1 LSRKKVE
8 DSLLRF
14 TSLIEQASDAICFI
28 DQSMKIIEAN
38 NYACDK
44 LGYTN
49 EEMLTL
55 SIADL

>member
-1 LSRKKVE
+1 M
-8 DSLLRF
+8 RF